1 MKFTITKANYVTCT
15 VAKSA
20 KANLLDVCKW
30 FNFIEDDMHV
40 QFPDDHITLR
50 IAFDYFIA
58 GPDNYMKNGVYIG
71 HNRRGINHQRLPAH
85 DDWDSYCLFSSNK
98 IPVQFVYINKGAN
111 IFNGF
116 EFGVQL
122 DGDLEWME
130 IDTRTYDGC

>member
-1 MKFTITKANYVTCT
+1 MKFTITKVNYITGTVTN
-15 VAKSA
+15 SG

-50 IAFDYFIA
+50 ITFDHFIA
-58 GPDNYMKNGVYIG
+58 GSDGYMENGVYLCGSRHATG
-71 HNRRGINHQRLPAH
+71 HLKLPAYG
-85 DDWDSYCLFSSNK
+85 DWDSYCLFSCNK
-98 IPVQFVYINKGAN
+98 IPLQFVYINKSVD

-122 DGDLEWME
+122 DGDLEQME
-130 IDTRTYDGC
+130 IDTRAYDGR

>member
-1 MKFTITKANYVTCT
+1 MKFTITKANYITCT

-20 KANLLDVCKW
+20 KVNLLDVCKW

-58 GPDNYMKNGVYIG
+58 NPSNYMNNGVFG
-71 HNRRGINHQRLPAH
+71 VHSWTNHLKLPTH
-85 DDWDSYCLFSSNK
+85 DNWESYCLFASNK
-98 IPVQFVYINKGAN
+98 IPVQFVYINKHAD
-111 IFNGF
+111 IFSGF

-122 DGDLEWME
+122 DRDLEWME